1 MFDDCGRHEVFVGSA
16 AERTVTVAQDLQG
29 LRLDVSVEPTALHV
43 VEAPVERSPMAL
55 TRRRWERKFSR
66 RVLISDTLV
75 IAFAVAVAHVVRY
88 AVLPA
93 PPTALTLPGP
103 VQVSTTV
110 FLGWM
115 IALTVFRTRDP
126 KVLDAGTTQYQ
137 SLARATFTIFA
148 WLAIVALLF
157 KWNPSRGFI
166 ALAFTL
172 GLTLLF
178 VERRAWRSWLLHQ
191 RAKGRF
197 LSKVLV
203 IGGVRSAKTMTLRF
217 ASDPSSGFRVVGVW
231 VPDRVAA
238 PDERFHVD
246 DAAVPVM
253 GTESDLGQALTV
265 DAVDTVVVT
274 DTEHLG
280 HDGMRELAWALEDRD
295 VNLLVAPNVV
305 DVAGPRVH
313 LEAHGNMPLMYLSGP
328 SYSRGRTIRRAV
340 FDRTFAALVLLF
352 SAPVLLVAMLAIRL
366 SGRGPVFYRS
376 ERIGTHGVPFQML
389 KLRTM
394 VHGADQM
401 REELEHH
408 NEAAGPLFKVRDD
421 PRVTRVGR
429 LLRRFSIDELP
440 QFLNVLRG
448 DMSVVGPRPPLR
460 AEVDA
465 YSDHMRR
472 RLLVKQGVTG
482 LWQVSGRS
490 DLSWEDS
497 IRLDLDYVENW
508 TMLRDVQIIVRTAR
522 AVLASHG
529 AY

>member
-1 MFDDCGRHEVFVGSA
+1 M
-16 AERTVTVAQDLQG
+16 AQDLQG
-29 LRLDVSVEPTALHV
+29 LRFDFSSPALLHV
-43 VEAPVERSPMAL
+43 VEPPIERPTTSLA
-55 TRRRWERKFSR
+55 RARWERKLTR
-66 RVLISDTLV
+66 RVHISDAIV
-75 IAFAVAVAHVVRY
+75 VAVAVAVAHVVRY
-88 AVLPA
+88 IVLPVA
-93 PPTALTLPGP
+93 PEVFLMPGP
-103 VQVSTTV
+103 GPYETSVLVLV
-110 FLGWM
+110 GWM
-115 IALTVFRTRDP
+115 FALAVFRTRDP

-137 SLARATFTIFA
+137 AVVRATFTLFA
-148 WLAIVALLF
+148 WFAILTLLL

-166 ALAFTL
+166 AMSFTL
-172 GLTLLF
+172 GLSLLF
-178 VERRAWRSWLLHQ
+178 LERKVWRTWVLRQ
-191 RAKGRF
+191 RYKGRF
-197 LSKVLV
+197 LANVLV

-217 ASDPSSGFRVVGVW
+217 SGDAGTGFRVVGVW

-238 PDERFHVD
+238 PDERFHVENT
-246 DAAVPVM
+246 AIPVM
-253 GTESDLGQALTV
+253 RTESDLGQALAV

-313 LEAHGNMPLMYLSGP
+313 LEAHGNMPLIYLSGP
-328 SYSRGRTIRRAV
+328 SYSRARTLRRAA
-340 FDRTFAALVLLF
+340 FDRTFAFMVLLLA
-352 SAPVLLVAMLAIRL
+352 SPLLLLAMLAIRVT
-366 SGRGPVFYRS
+366 GRGPIFYRS
-376 ERIGTHGVPFQML
+376 ERIGTHGVPFQMF

-401 REELEHH
+401 LEELEHH
-408 NEAAGPLFKVRDD
+408 NDGAGPLFKVRDD

-429 LLRRFSIDELP
+429 ILRRFSIDELP
-440 QFLNVLRG
+440 QFVNVLRG

-508 TMLRDVQIIVRTAR
+508 TMLRDLQIIVRTAR